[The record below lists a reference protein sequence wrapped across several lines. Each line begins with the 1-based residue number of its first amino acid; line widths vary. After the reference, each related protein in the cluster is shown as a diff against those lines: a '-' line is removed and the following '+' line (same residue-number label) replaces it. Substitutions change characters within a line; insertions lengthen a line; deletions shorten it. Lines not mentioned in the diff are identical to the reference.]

1 MYVTFYVVSI
11 LKGADNIMNG
21 KRNIFT
27 CISIVGIGL
36 ASFSNSSFA
45 ASVTD
50 NSIQN
55 SIPVVN
61 QQVAAAKEMK
71 PFPSKLIMQVL

>member
-1 MYVTFYVVSI
+1 
-11 LKGADNIMNG
+11 MNG
-21 KRNIFT
+21 KRKIFT

-50 NSIQN
+50 NSVQN

-61 QQVAAAKEMK
+61 QQVVGAKEMK
-71 PFPSKLIMQVL
+71 PFPQTS

>member
-21 KRNIFT
+21 KRKIFT

-50 NSIQN
+50 NS
-55 SIPVVN
+55 
-61 QQVAAAKEMK
+61 
-71 PFPSKLIMQVL
+71 

>member
-1 MYVTFYVVSI
+1 
-11 LKGADNIMNG
+11 MNG

-50 NSIQN
+50 DSIQN

-61 QQVAAAKEMK
+61 QQVGWRKGNETISPA
-71 PFPSKLIMQVL
+71 S

>member
-1 MYVTFYVVSI
+1 
-11 LKGADNIMNG
+11 MNG
-21 KRNIFT
+21 KRKIFT

-45 ASVTD
+45 TSVTD
-50 NSIQN
+50 NSVQN

-61 QQVAAAKEMK
+61 QQVGAAKEMK
-71 PFPSKLIMQVL
+71 PFQTS